1 MAVSKIY
8 ANTLAQLA
16 SNKLDDERLRRVV
29 EAPDVAT
36 ALKMLGD
43 YGYTV
48 EANMSV
54 DGFVVEQTNALIEF
68 VEENAASRGT
78 ADALTAPFVY
88 NNAKLAYKSRFTAVP
103 DDGYYRTTL
112 DTSLVAGGDYSNCD
126 GDLSAALTALD
137 EAEETRPQEIDLAV
151 TRAMYKHILRV
162 CGGAA
167 KRYFRAE
174 IDLKNILSAARM
186 RRLKI
191 SRDEFIVGGRI
202 KQGVLS
208 ESVTA
213 DSFSECFV
221 GTPYADAAERAEE
234 RDFADLGAFEREA
247 DDFLCLMTDRLCVN
261 MTSDEPFMNYY
272 ARTRTELKTVKTAL
286 VCIKTNAR
294 DIFYSRIPDIYR

>member
-16 SNKLDDERLRRVV
+16 SNKLDEERLRRVV

-43 YGYTV
+43 YGYAV
-48 EANMSV
+48 DANMSV
-54 DGFVVEQTNALIEF
+54 DGFVVEQTDSLIEF
-68 VEENAASRGT
+68 VEENASSDGT
-78 ADALTAPFVY
+78 ADALTAPFRY
-88 NNAKLAYKSRFTAVP
+88 NNAKLAYKSRFTVIP
-103 DDGYYRTTL
+103 DDGYYRTAL
-112 DTSLVAGGDYSNCD
+112 DPSLIVGGDYSQCD
-126 GDLSAALTALD
+126 NDLSGVLVALD
-137 EAEETRPQEIDLAV
+137 EAEEKRPQEIDLAV
-151 TRAMYKHILRV
+151 TRTMYKHILGV
-162 CGGAA
+162 SAGAV

-186 RRLKI
+186 KRLGI
-191 SRDEFIVGGRI
+191 NRDEFIDGGKI
-202 KQGVLS
+202 KLDKLR

-213 DSFSECFV
+213 DSFSECFA

-234 RDFADLGAFEREA
+234 RNFSDLGAFEREA
-247 DDFLCLMTDRLCVN
+247 DDFLCLMTDRLCVD

-294 DIFYSRIPDIYR
+294 DLFYTRIPNIYR